1 MEMNMEIHDETYDSP
16 EHTWWDDNGDGNLAF
31 LRFINN
37 PTNFDHIDAIVS
49 SRIRKNPDTISILY
63 IGYGTSIFPNR
74 CKNIDLEIIGI
85 EFSTEFEGIAPTP
98 LKQNKILIKQYV
110 GCDDKLPLES
120 DSFDFA
126 CCHYPLPCAEELQGL
141 LKEISRVLKK
151 NGLFFMDNTS
161 TSSTS
166 NLIILKILQECKGVA
181 LPDPISGK
189 FDLSIGPKGFLKIL
203 NDHYLC
209 NRGND
214 IPSEVNYI
222 FHYFNLRKQP
232 IGKEY
237 NPPFRQLAD
246 LLPQPF
252 PHHPGE
258 IQ

>member
-1 MEMNMEIHDETYDSP
+1 MEIHDETYDHP
-16 EHTWWDDNGDGNLAF
+16 GQMWWDDNGDGNLAF

-37 PTNFDHIDAIVS
+37 PINFDHIDAIVS
-49 SRIRKNPDTISILY
+49 SKIRKNPDTISILY

-74 CKNIDLEIIGI
+74 CKNTDLEIIGI

-98 LKQNKILIKQYV
+98 LKQDKILIKQYV

-126 CCHYPLPCAEELQGL
+126 CCHYPLPCAEDLQGL

-189 FDLSIGPKGFLKIL
+189 VDLSIGPKGFLKIL